1 MRAIGVVSI
10 ACYGAGV
17 LGGLALFV
25 APFTHGGR
33 RSPRWTRIALWIC
46 GPVSA
51 AWGALGLVL
60 MLAWQGLSRESYDLV
75 VHFRAFFAGI
85 GVGLLVL
92 LFASGEFVPAFSHRR
107 GAKSP

>member
-1 MRAIGVVSI
+1 
-10 ACYGAGV
+10 
-17 LGGLALFV
+17 
-25 APFTHGGR
+25 
-33 RSPRWTRIALWIC
+33 
-46 GPVSA
+46 
-51 AWGALGLVL
+51 